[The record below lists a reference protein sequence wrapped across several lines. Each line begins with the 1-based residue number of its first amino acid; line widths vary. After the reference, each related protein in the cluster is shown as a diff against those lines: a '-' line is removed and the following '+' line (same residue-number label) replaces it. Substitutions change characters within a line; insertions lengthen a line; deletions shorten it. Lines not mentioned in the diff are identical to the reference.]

1 MTKLIS
7 GRVAKVNSANVS
19 ADRYEFLSLDEA
31 EPDLGLPTSE
41 GQVFT
46 SNVTGTR
53 SWLTLNT
60 TNVVE
65 AINLYYTNARV
76 ITAVT
81 PTLTTAN
88 VLERAGNLY
97 FTNARVVSA
106 LTAGQNITIEANG
119 RISATAAANVSAA
132 EIRNA
137 LTNATVPGNLTVTG
151 RITSNGL
158 IVNGIEIVTGGS
170 NEANIVATRITAN
183 IWNNLYTA
191 NVIETSGNL
200 YFTNSRVVSALIAG
214 QNITI
219 EANGRISAVAA
230 NTSTILASLTDSTIR
245 GNLTVTELLTSN
257 SLIVNGPAEIKGNL
271 KVGLGIGGNIL
282 GVNFMTAE
290 NFLANTTTANN
301 MVIYGNVVIGTG
313 SGGSITDAY
322 LISADYVRANVMYA
336 NSISTN
342 SIIVN
347 GLEIVSGSTLE
358 ANIIVA
364 RLTANIITTN
374 TIIVNGLEIVN
385 GTSGEANLAV
395 SKITAN
401 IIFANNFVLN
411 GVPISNLQSQV
422 NNLTTDQ
429 VAEGTNNLYYTNS
442 RARTAYTAGQNIT
455 IAANGRI
462 DASTSAILGSL
473 AESSIQGN
481 LRVTGTV
488 TANGFV
494 STGVGVPTL
503 VSSSNINI
511 IASSGEVTIT
521 TKNLRVAGNLIVTNS
536 ITANSITINGIE
548 IVTGG
553 TNEANIAATRINTNS
568 ITANIW
574 NNLYTSNIIDNLNVF
589 SNTNSIAATVIPF
602 LTTANVVEL
611 PGNLYYTNSRVLSAV
626 NPLLTTA
633 NVVESTNNL
642 YYTNSRVR
650 SAFSGG
656 TGVTYDSIAGTI
668 SIGQDV
674 ATTSDVVFKNLSLNG
689 NLYILGNLVS
699 VFANTLTV
707 SDPMIQLGYGNPGDS
722 YDLGFIGHYYD
733 GATERH
739 AGLIRD
745 HTDGKFKFFNNLVT
759 EPGSNDLDTG
769 HDSFRYANLVVQKL
783 ESNLLVT
790 DTITANS
797 FNSPGGDITIRGNL
811 IPSVDSVF
819 SLGTSANRWKD
830 VYLYATSVYLG
841 NTQLSSN
848 SVTGGLDVTTPTGA
862 KLDLSTANLFA
873 SGLIYGDLVGRVSTL
888 SNHTT
893 SNLAEGTNL
902 YFTNTRVVSALIAG
916 QNIIIEANGRISANI
931 TTTLANLQ
939 SQISNLTTDQI
950 PEGTVNLYYTNSRVV
965 SAFTAGDN
973 IIIESNGRISANV
986 TTTIANLQSQIS
998 GLTTDQIAEGTTN
1011 KYFTNSRAILA
1022 VIPAA
1027 TQLTV
1032 TTPVFNYNIDQYSG
1046 DNPTI
1051 YVNAGETISF
1061 NLDIGASHPFNIRVS
1076 NGGSNYD
1083 TGLTHIANDGTVS
1096 TGSSAQGKVT
1106 GKLFWKVPYSLAGS
1120 TYVYQCSNHGSMVGD
1135 IVIQRPVSTITTANV
1150 AENTNL
1156 YFTAARALSAVNPR
1170 LTTANVI
1177 EEPNFVGFINEYFT
1191 NVRAVTAITSSGIL
1205 TTANVI
1211 ETSGNLYF
1219 TNTRVLS
1226 ALTNEN
1232 VQVENLYAN
1241 STIYA
1246 NALIIRNISVTD
1258 TVLLGSNVS
1267 GGAFSGNSLVV
1278 ESVTA
1283 NVWNNLYTA
1292 NVIETSGNL
1301 YFTNSRVVSALTAGQ
1316 SIIIEANGRISANVS
1331 AIITAGENVTIEANG
1346 RLSVTL
1352 IPVTTINDSVR
1363 FVATG
1368 ATTYNLNTL
1377 VNDPKNVLVI
1387 VEGLVQIP
1395 VVDYTVSGTSLIL
1408 ADAPVVGTNIEVRLF
1423 GVDTINSA
1431 RALSAVVDTFVG
1443 DGSNIV
1449 YTLSSTPPNKNFVTV
1464 MIDGIYQQSDIYT
1477 LSGKNITFPEA
1488 PGVGANIDIRVIGGA
1503 AGSTYN
1509 TRTFTANGTVSSF
1522 ALTEGF
1528 TRDTILVFENG
1539 VAQMPLTDYD
1549 VVNNS
1554 LIFTNPP
1561 AANVV
1566 VQVREMGI
1574 SGISAANVIAAIR
1587 SLDQVTGNL
1596 VPTTNASKDLGSPS
1610 KNFNNLYLNQN
1621 GLVLSNVRIGA
1632 TETALTITSSSNVTT
1647 TITSTQTLASRSFGL
1662 SLIFGG

>member
-137 LTNATVPGNLTVTG
+137 LTNAIVPGNLTVTG

-214 QNITI
+214 QNVII

-230 NTSTILASLTDSTIR
+230 NTSTILASLTGSTIQ

-257 SLIVNGPAEIKGNL
+257 SLFVNGPAQIVGNL

-313 SGGSITDAY
+313 FGGSITDAY

-336 NSISTN
+336 NALYTN
-342 SIIVN
+342 SIVVN
-347 GLEIVSGSTLE
+347 GLEIVSGTTLE

-536 ITANSITINGIE
+536 ITANNITINGVE
-548 IVTGG
+548 IVNGSTG
-553 TNEANIAATRINTNS
+553 EANIAATRINTNS

-611 PGNLYYTNSRVLSAV
+611 PGNLYYTNSRVISAV

-650 SAFSGG
+650 SALSGG

-707 SDPMIQLGYGNPGDS
+707 SDPMIQLGYGNPGDNF
-722 YDLGFIGHYYD
+722 DLGFIGHYYD

-769 HDSFRYANLVVQKL
+769 HASFRYANLIVQKL

-965 SAFTAGDN
+965 TAFTAGDN
-973 IIIESNGRISANV
+973 IVIESNGRISANV

-1011 KYFTNSRAILA
+1011 KYFTNARA
-1022 VIPAA
+1022 VIAI
-1027 TQLTV
+1027 TSSGTLT
-1032 TTPVFNYNIDQYSG
+1032 TSN
-1046 DNPTI
+1046 
-1051 YVNAGETISF
+1051 VNE
-1061 NLDIGASHPFNIRVS
+1061 
-1076 NGGSNYD
+1076 GS
-1083 TGLTHIANDGTVS
+1083 
-1096 TGSSAQGKVT
+1096 
-1106 GKLFWKVPYSLAGS
+1106 
-1120 TYVYQCSNHGSMVGD
+1120 
-1135 IVIQRPVSTITTANV
+1135 
-1150 AENTNL
+1150 NL

-1177 EEPNFVGFINEYFT
+1177 EEPNFVGFINYYFT
-1191 NVRAVTAITSSGIL
+1191 NARAVAAIESSGIL

-1211 ETSGNLYF
+1211 ETSSNLYF

-1226 ALTNEN
+1226 ALTNAN

-1316 SIIIEANGRISANVS
+1316 SIIIEANGRISANVT
-1331 AIITAGENVTIEANG
+1331 ATITAGENVTIEANG

-1352 IPVTTINDSVR
+1352 IPVTTINDSAR

>member
-19 ADRYEFLSLDEA
+19 ADRYDFLSLDEA
-31 EPDLGLPTSE
+31 EPDLGLPASA
-41 GQVFT
+41 GQVLT
-46 SNVTGTR
+46 SNITGTR
-53 SWLTLNT
+53 SWLALNT
-60 TNVVE
+60 TNVSE

-76 ITAVT
+76 ISAVT
-81 PTLTTAN
+81 PRLTTAN
-88 VLERAGNLY
+88 VTELNNLY

-106 LTAGQNITIEANG
+106 LVAGQNITIEANG

-132 EIRNA
+132 EIRDA

-219 EANGRISAVAA
+219 EANGRISAA
-230 NTSTILASLTDSTIR
+230 TSNITSILGSLADSVVQ
-245 GNLTVTELLTSN
+245 GNLSVTGTLRSN
-257 SLIVNGPAEIKGNL
+257 GLIVNGLEIVTGGSNEANIAAGKLTANLIILQGNTLFFNYGANTGAAIRHNSNTDVFTFNKGVEIAGNL
-271 KVGLGIGGNIL
+271 KVGAGIGGNIF
-282 GVNFMTAE
+282 GVNYMTAE
-290 NFLANTTTANN
+290 NFVANTTTANN
-301 MVIYGNVVIGTG
+301 MLILGNVVIGTG
-313 SGGSITDAY
+313 AGGTISDAY
-322 LISADYVRANVMYA
+322 SVSASYFFANVMYA

-347 GLEIVSGSTLE
+347 GLEIVSGTTLE
-358 ANIIVA
+358 ANIVVA
-364 RLTANIITTN
+364 RLTANIVFTN
-374 TIIVNGLEIVN
+374 TIVINGIEIVN

-401 IIFANNFVLN
+401 IIFANNFILN

-442 RARTAYTAGQNIT
+442 RARTAYTAGQNIA
-455 IAANGRI
+455 ISANGQI
-462 DASTSAILGSL
+462 SATTSSIIGSL
-473 AESSIQGN
+473 AEANIQGN

-503 VSSSNINI
+503 ISSSNIDI
-511 IASSGEVTIT
+511 IANSGEVTIS
-521 TKNLRVAGNLIVTNS
+521 TKNLKVSGNLIVTNT
-536 ITANSITINGIE
+536 ITANNITINGIE
-548 IVTGG
+548 IVTGSTG
-553 TNEANIAATRINTNS
+553 EANIAATRINTNS

-574 NNLYTSNIIDNLNVF
+574 NNLYSSNIIDNLNVF
-589 SNTNSIAATVIPF
+589 SNTRSVTATVTPF
-602 LTTANVVEL
+602 LTTANVLELPGNLYYTNSRVISAINPLLTTANVVEL
-611 PGNLYYTNSRVLSAV
+611 PGNLYYTNSRVISAV

-650 SAFSGG
+650 STLSGG

-668 SIGQDV
+668 SIGQAV
-674 ATTSDVVFKNLSLNG
+674 ATTSDVEFKNLSLTG
-689 NLYILGNLVS
+689 NLYVLGNLVS
-699 VFANTLTV
+699 VFANTLTI
-707 SDPMIQLGYGNPGDS
+707 SDPIIQLGFDNPGDS
-722 YDLGFIGHYYD
+722 YDLGFVGHYND
-733 GATERH
+733 GVERH
-739 AGLIRD
+739 AGVFRD
-745 HTDGKFKFFNNLVT
+745 HTDGKFKFFDNLTT
-759 EPGSNDLDTG
+759 EPTQNDLDTG
-769 HDSFRYANLVVQKL
+769 HASFRYANLVVQKL
-783 ESNLLVT
+783 ESNLVVT

-811 IPSVDSVF
+811 IPSLNSVF
-819 SLGTSANRWKD
+819 SLGSPANRWKD
-830 VYLYATSVYLG
+830 AYLYTNSLYLG

-848 SVTGGLDVTTPTGA
+848 ATTGGLDVSTPAGGR
-862 KLDLSTANLFA
+862 LDLSTANLFA
-873 SGLIYGDLVGRVSTL
+873 SGLIYGDLIGRVSTL

-986 TTTIANLQSQIS
+986 TTSIANLQSQIS
-998 GLTTDQIAEGTTN
+998 NLDTDLIAEGNTN
-1011 KYFTNSRAILA
+1011 KYFSNARA
-1022 VIPAA
+1022 VIAI
-1027 TQLTV
+1027 TSSGTLT
-1032 TTPVFNYNIDQYSG
+1032 TSN
-1046 DNPTI
+1046 
-1051 YVNAGETISF
+1051 VNE
-1061 NLDIGASHPFNIRVS
+1061 
-1076 NGGSNYD
+1076 GS
-1083 TGLTHIANDGTVS
+1083 
-1096 TGSSAQGKVT
+1096 
-1106 GKLFWKVPYSLAGS
+1106 
-1120 TYVYQCSNHGSMVGD
+1120 
-1135 IVIQRPVSTITTANV
+1135 
-1150 AENTNL
+1150 NL
-1156 YFTAARALSAVNPR
+1156 YFTAARAVSAVNPR

-1177 EEPNFVGFINEYFT
+1177 EEPNFVGFINYYFT
-1191 NVRAVTAITSSGIL
+1191 NARAVTAIESSGIL

-1211 ETSGNLYF
+1211 EKSSNLYF

-1226 ALTNEN
+1226 ALTNAN

-1316 SIIIEANGRISANVS
+1316 SIIIEANGRISANVT
-1331 AIITAGENVTIEANG
+1331 ATITAGENVTIEANG

-1352 IPVTTINDSVR
+1352 IPVTTINDSAR
-1363 FVATG
+1363 FVSTG
-1368 ATTYNLNTL
+1368 STTYTL
-1377 VNDPKNVLVI
+1377 GTFVNDPKNVLVI

-1431 RALSAVVDTFVG
+1431 RALAATVDTFIG
-1443 DGSNIV
+1443 DGTNVI
-1449 YTLSSTPPNKNFVTV
+1449 YTLTSTPPNKNFVTV

-1488 PGVGANIDIRVIGGA
+1488 PSVGSNIDIRVIGGA

-1509 TRTFTANGTVSSF
+1509 TRTFTANGNISSF

-1528 TRDTILVFENG
+1528 TKDTILVFENG
-1539 VAQMPLTDYD
+1539 VAQVPTVDYNIIND
-1549 VVNNS
+1549 S
-1554 LIFTNPP
+1554 LVFTTPP

-1610 KNFNNLYLNQN
+1610 KNFNKLYLNQS
-1621 GLVLSNVRIGA
+1621 GLVLSNVSIGA
-1632 TETALTITSSSNVTT
+1632 TENAITITSSSNVTT
-1647 TITSTQTLASRSFGL
+1647 TIASTQSISAKAFGL

>member
-1 MTKLIS
+1 
-7 GRVAKVNSANVS
+7 
-19 ADRYEFLSLDEA
+19 
-31 EPDLGLPTSE
+31 
-41 GQVFT
+41 
-46 SNVTGTR
+46 
-53 SWLTLNT
+53 
-60 TNVVE
+60 
-65 AINLYYTNARV
+65 
-76 ITAVT
+76 
-81 PTLTTAN
+81 
-88 VLERAGNLY
+88 
-97 FTNARVVSA
+97 
-106 LTAGQNITIEANG
+106 
-119 RISATAAANVSAA
+119 
-132 EIRNA
+132 
-137 LTNATVPGNLTVTG
+137 
-151 RITSNGL
+151 
-158 IVNGIEIVTGGS
+158 
-170 NEANIVATRITAN
+170 
-183 IWNNLYTA
+183 
-191 NVIETSGNL
+191 
-200 YFTNSRVVSALIAG
+200 
-214 QNITI
+214 
-219 EANGRISAVAA
+219 
-230 NTSTILASLTDSTIR
+230 
-245 GNLTVTELLTSN
+245 
-257 SLIVNGPAEIKGNL
+257 
-271 KVGLGIGGNIL
+271 
-282 GVNFMTAE
+282 
-290 NFLANTTTANN
+290 

-1177 EEPNFVGFINEYFT
+1177 EEPNFVGFINEY
-1191 NVRAVTAITSSGIL
+1191 
-1205 TTANVI
+1205 
-1211 ETSGNLYF
+1211 
-1219 TNTRVLS
+1219 
-1226 ALTNEN
+1226 
-1232 VQVENLYAN
+1232 
-1241 STIYA
+1241 
-1246 NALIIRNISVTD
+1246 
-1258 TVLLGSNVS
+1258 
-1267 GGAFSGNSLVV
+1267 NSLVV

-1316 SIIIEANGRISANVS
+1316 SIIIEANGRISANVT
-1331 AIITAGENVTIEANG
+1331 ATITAGENVTIEANG

-1352 IPVTTINDSVR
+1352 IPVTTINDSAR

>member
-1 MTKLIS
+1 
-7 GRVAKVNSANVS
+7 
-19 ADRYEFLSLDEA
+19 
-31 EPDLGLPTSE
+31 
-41 GQVFT
+41 
-46 SNVTGTR
+46 
-53 SWLTLNT
+53 
-60 TNVVE
+60 
-65 AINLYYTNARV
+65 
-76 ITAVT
+76 
-81 PTLTTAN
+81 
-88 VLERAGNLY
+88 
-97 FTNARVVSA
+97 
-106 LTAGQNITIEANG
+106 
-119 RISATAAANVSAA
+119 
-132 EIRNA
+132 
-137 LTNATVPGNLTVTG
+137 
-151 RITSNGL
+151 
-158 IVNGIEIVTGGS
+158 
-170 NEANIVATRITAN
+170 
-183 IWNNLYTA
+183 
-191 NVIETSGNL
+191 
-200 YFTNSRVVSALIAG
+200 
-214 QNITI
+214 
-219 EANGRISAVAA
+219 
-230 NTSTILASLTDSTIR
+230 
-245 GNLTVTELLTSN
+245 
-257 SLIVNGPAEIKGNL
+257 
-271 KVGLGIGGNIL
+271 
-282 GVNFMTAE
+282 
-290 NFLANTTTANN
+290 
-301 MVIYGNVVIGTG
+301 
-313 SGGSITDAY
+313 
-322 LISADYVRANVMYA
+322 
-336 NSISTN
+336 
-342 SIIVN
+342 
-347 GLEIVSGSTLE
+347 
-358 ANIIVA
+358 
-364 RLTANIITTN
+364 
-374 TIIVNGLEIVN
+374 
-385 GTSGEANLAV
+385 
-395 SKITAN
+395 
-401 IIFANNFVLN
+401 
-411 GVPISNLQSQV
+411 
-422 NNLTTDQ
+422 
-429 VAEGTNNLYYTNS
+429 
-442 RARTAYTAGQNIT
+442 
-455 IAANGRI
+455 
-462 DASTSAILGSL
+462 
-473 AESSIQGN
+473 
-481 LRVTGTV
+481 
-488 TANGFV
+488 
-494 STGVGVPTL
+494 
-503 VSSSNINI
+503 
-511 IASSGEVTIT
+511 
-521 TKNLRVAGNLIVTNS
+521 
-536 ITANSITINGIE
+536 
-548 IVTGG
+548 
-553 TNEANIAATRINTNS
+553 
-568 ITANIW
+568 
-574 NNLYTSNIIDNLNVF
+574 
-589 SNTNSIAATVIPF
+589 
-602 LTTANVVEL
+602 
-611 PGNLYYTNSRVLSAV
+611 
-626 NPLLTTA
+626 
-633 NVVESTNNL
+633 
-642 YYTNSRVR
+642 
-650 SAFSGG
+650 
-656 TGVTYDSIAGTI
+656 
-668 SIGQDV
+668 
-674 ATTSDVVFKNLSLNG
+674 
-689 NLYILGNLVS
+689 
-699 VFANTLTV
+699 
-707 SDPMIQLGYGNPGDS
+707 MIQLGYGNPGDS

-769 HDSFRYANLVVQKL
+769 HASFRYANLIVQKL

-931 TTTLANLQ
+931 NTTLANLQ

-973 IIIESNGRISANV
+973 IVIESNGRISANV

-998 GLTTDQIAEGTTN
+998 GLTTDQIAEGATN
-1011 KYFTNSRAILA
+1011 QYFTNARA
-1022 VIPAA
+1022 VIAI
-1027 TQLTV
+1027 TSSGTLT
-1032 TTPVFNYNIDQYSG
+1032 TSN
-1046 DNPTI
+1046 
-1051 YVNAGETISF
+1051 VNE
-1061 NLDIGASHPFNIRVS
+1061 
-1076 NGGSNYD
+1076 GS
-1083 TGLTHIANDGTVS
+1083 
-1096 TGSSAQGKVT
+1096 
-1106 GKLFWKVPYSLAGS
+1106 
-1120 TYVYQCSNHGSMVGD
+1120 
-1135 IVIQRPVSTITTANV
+1135 
-1150 AENTNL
+1150 NL

-1177 EEPNFVGFINEYFT
+1177 EEPNFVGFINYYFT
-1191 NVRAVTAITSSGIL
+1191 NARAVAAIESSGIL

-1211 ETSGNLYF
+1211 ETSSNLYF

-1226 ALTNEN
+1226 ALTNAN

-1316 SIIIEANGRISANVS
+1316 SIIIEANGRISANVT
-1331 AIITAGENVTIEANG
+1331 ATITAGENVTIEANG

-1352 IPVTTINDSVR
+1352 IPVTTINDSAR